1 MIIKLYGAYI
11 DPTSKNILVP
21 SALEAYLT
29 NSVNASATVPDF
41 CPTDEFTIPIN
52 TGTNAYSYASITWG
66 DITRYYFLTVT
77 ESPDQYSGVFNYRF
91 SIDWAHT
98 LRCGSLDR
106 KFRERSV
113 VTRSTAVALEAY
125 EQDRSSL
132 KSIECVSDV
141 ASSGYRI
148 VGIYAVKRASGDLS
162 VFSEPTYQYMGVV
175 SNALAF
181 GVGAVAD
188 FVNAMYFVYQMMRV
202 TSFVQYN
209 ASGVQVATDKCS
221 PVAFYILP
229 AAYGVDHTPTNM
241 TLRDSGDQE
250 VARVWYPGEDVETV
264 SKTFRMPLDRKY
276 YAYEFGSNSKRVA
289 WRSAPVAGEDA
300 AEIHTTFI
308 LSGSPGEF
316 SITANI
322 DGNVIDLTDAC
333 SVPFVISNES
343 EINVQVNRRNLSL
356 ISSGVQIV
364 GGIATQNAAML
375 YSGAMSAASSVADV
389 GSTSFPTITGSGNL
403 YSESVT
409 TFGGDLTVDIL
420 KMFRYDLTQN
430 ARYKNLQFGMVGAK
444 EINAFPQTA
453 FIRVYLEGDLFPIPE
468 NYLEAQN
475 LSRMKQIYDNGI
487 RVYKAYADYLS

>member
-1 MIIKLYGAYI
+1 MNIVLYNAYI
-11 DPTSKNILVP
+11 DPTSKNIMTP
-21 SALEAYLT
+21 EALKAYL
-29 NSVNASATVPDF
+29 ASKPRSTVSVPDF
-41 CPTDEFTIPIN
+41 CPTDDFTVPIK
-52 TGTNAYSYASITWG
+52 TGTAPYCYAVIQQETVY
-66 DITRYYFLTVT
+66 RYYFVTVT
-77 ESPDQYSGVFNYRF
+77 ESPDQASGVFNYRF
-91 SIDWAHT
+91 TIDWAHT

-141 ASSGYRI
+141 ATSGYRI
-148 VGIYAVKRASGDLS
+148 VGIYAVKRVGGELS

-175 SNALAF
+175 TNALSF
-181 GVGAVAD
+181 GISAVAD
-188 FVNAMYFVYQMMRV
+188 FVNAMAFVYRMMRA
-202 TSFVQYN
+202 TSFVRYN
-209 ASGVQVATDKCS
+209 ASGVQVSTDKCS

-229 AAYGVDHTPTNM
+229 AAYGVDHTDTNM
-241 TLRDSGDQE
+241 ALQDADNQKVMDVWYSGD
-250 VARVWYPGEDVETV
+250 DVEVV
-264 SKTFRMPLDRKY
+264 SKTFRMPLDRKN

-289 WRSAPVAGEDA
+289 WRSAPVAGKDV
-300 AEIHTTFI
+300 AEIHTTLI

-403 YSESVT
+403 YSESVI

-444 EINAFPQTA
+444 EINAFPQTT

-475 LSRMKQIYDNGI
+475 LSRMKEIYDNGI